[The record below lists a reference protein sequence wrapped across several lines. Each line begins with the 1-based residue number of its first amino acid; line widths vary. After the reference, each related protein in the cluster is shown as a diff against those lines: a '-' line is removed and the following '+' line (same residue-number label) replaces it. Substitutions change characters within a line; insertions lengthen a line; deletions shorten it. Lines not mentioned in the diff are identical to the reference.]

1 MKERKSTILSL
12 SFPIFMQLLLFSLF
26 TTIDT
31 LMVNNYN
38 EKFIISMNNA
48 NQVIQMLNVILLI
61 SSTGVGI
68 VIAQYLGAKKQNDA
82 KLTFNNGL
90 IFSFI
95 LSLILFI
102 VISIF
107 NKPLLTLIQCPTE
120 YIDNAVKYISIVVWG
135 IPLNALFNV

>member
-107 NKPLLTLIQCPTE
+107 NKPFFILIYFLSD
-120 YIDNAVKYISIVVWG
+120 YIYNSFIYIYIV
-135 IPLNALFNV
+135 IC

>member
-12 SFPIFMQLLLFSLF
+12 SFPIFMQLLLFGLF

-95 LSLILFI
+95 LSLILFND
-102 VISIF
+102 F
-107 NKPLLTLIQCPTE
+107 KFRKRLYT
-120 YIDNAVKYISIVVWG
+120 
-135 IPLNALFNV
+135 